1 MEKEEIKESN
11 VYTGGVLVRTAMI
24 GLCVA
29 VIVLQGA
36 DAISTYLALA
46 TGKASEQ
53 NGLLVV
59 LSDALGW
66 PIMRIVLVAKI
77 TVACVFSVAI
87 LKTKPTWRVVW
98 VLVAVA
104 AYYTAIVAANF
115 HWAKVLW

>member
-1 MEKEEIKESN
+1 
-11 VYTGGVLVRTAMI
+11 MI
-24 GLCVA
+24 WLCVA

-53 NGLLVV
+53 NGLLLV

-66 PIMRIVLVAKI
+66 PIMRIVLAAKMAVASVFG
-77 TVACVFSVAI
+77 VAL
-87 LKTKPTWRVVW
+87 LKTKPTWRVVL

-104 AYYTAIVAANF
+104 AYYATIVAANF